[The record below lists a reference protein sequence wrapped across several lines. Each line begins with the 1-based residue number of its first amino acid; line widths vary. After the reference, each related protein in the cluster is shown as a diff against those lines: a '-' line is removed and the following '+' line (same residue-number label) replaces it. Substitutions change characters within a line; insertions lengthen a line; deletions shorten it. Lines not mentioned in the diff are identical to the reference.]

1 MSRLQFLTYRWG
13 QKYET
18 HNVGTYGPQVKE
30 GGRSLN
36 DEIHRGNYKQTSA
49 GTEWWGE
56 SGFGSDNASD
66 AQADGRYWQQVDT
79 GRNQKGLA
87 FWMQTNSNGKTSAR
101 WFDIGAEGGKTDG
114 TIMEAQARSC
124 WLRDVT
130 GVWFLFNS
138 HDTTETR
145 DCYSR
150 VERVALRYVDQDRRI
165 RFLTVTEKMADLQY
179 MGGHRGSTKRVF
191 GYQLDSTARAT
202 VVNNRYRL
210 LGLRVQFQLKRGA
223 SGTHTDYIQ
232 AGMTGLR
239 FTLGDC
245 NTPAPPKTVLC
256 GVHNQVHSGLNENKL
271 QLEI

>member
-1 MSRLQFLTYRWG
+1 MSLQFLTYRWG
-13 QKYET
+13 RKYET

-30 GGRSLN
+30 GGMSLN

-56 SGFGSDNASD
+56 SGFGSDNYSD

-79 GRNQKGLA
+79 GRSQKGLA

-101 WFDIGAEGGKTDG
+101 WFDIGAEGGKVDG
-114 TIMEAQARSC
+114 TVMEAQARSC
-124 WLRDVT
+124 WLRDVS

-145 DCYSR
+145 DCYSQ
-150 VERVALRYVDQDRRI
+150 VERVALRYVDEDRRI
-165 RFLTVTEKMADLQY
+165 RFLTLTEKMADLGIGQW
-179 MGGHRGSTKRVF
+179 HRGGSKRVF
-191 GYQLDSTARAT
+191 GYQLDSGARAT

-210 LGLRVQFQLKRGA
+210 LGLRVQFKLKRGA
-223 SGTHTDYIQ
+223 NGTHTDYIQ

-245 NTPAPPKTVLC
+245 ETVAPARHALC
-256 GVHNQVHSGLNENKL
+256 GVHNLKHTDLDDKKL
-271 QLEI
+271 QLEV

>member
-150 VERVALRYVDQDRRI
+150 VERDGAAVRRSRSPDSVSYRDR
-165 RFLTVTEKMADLQY
+165 KD
-179 MGGHRGSTKRVF
+179 G
-191 GYQLDSTARAT
+191 
-202 VVNNRYRL
+202 
-210 LGLRVQFQLKRGA
+210 
-223 SGTHTDYIQ
+223 
-232 AGMTGLR
+232 
-239 FTLGDC
+239 
-245 NTPAPPKTVLC
+245 
-256 GVHNQVHSGLNENKL
+256 
-271 QLEI
+271 